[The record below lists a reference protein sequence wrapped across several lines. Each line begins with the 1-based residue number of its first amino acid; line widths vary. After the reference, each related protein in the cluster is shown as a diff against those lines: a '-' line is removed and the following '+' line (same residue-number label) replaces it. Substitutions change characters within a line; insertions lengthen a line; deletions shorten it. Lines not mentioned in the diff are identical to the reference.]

1 MAKERY
7 PLSQCAQ
14 DLHIEEPVLEHWVR
28 AIERK
33 KQAVL
38 YGPPGTG
45 KTYAAEHLARHL
57 AGGSDG
63 FVDVIQFHPSYSYED
78 FVQAKRVMPT
88 PDGGAELGLE
98 SGRFL
103 QFCDRTRVL
112 DGRCVLVIDEI
123 NRADLPR
130 VFGELLYL
138 LEYRDRQI
146 PLAGG
151 RSFSIPSNVRILGT
165 MNTADRSIALTDH
178 ALRRRFAFLRLHP
191 DYQVLRCY
199 HQVAQTGF
207 AVEPLVGVL
216 KKLNREIRE
225 PDFAVGHSFF
235 MREDAGE
242 QIEGIWR
249 SEIEPYLEEYFHGQ
263 RDKADRF
270 RWDRV
275 AREVRPSSSLPG
287 YPME

>member
-1 MAKERY
+1 MPKHDY

-14 DLHIEEPVLEHWVR
+14 DLHMEESALEHWVR

-45 KTYAAEHLARHL
+45 KTYVAEHLARHL
-57 AGGSDG
+57 TSGGDG

-78 FVQAKRVMPT
+78 FVQAKRAKAL
-88 PDGGAELGLE
+88 PDGTTELCLE

-103 QFCDRTRVL
+103 QFCDRARVL

-130 VFGELLYL
+130 VFGELIYL
-138 LEYRDRQI
+138 LEYRERQM

-151 RSFSIPSNVRILGT
+151 RSFSIPASVRILGT

-178 ALRRRFAFLRLHP
+178 ALRRRFAFLRLYP
-191 DYQVLRCY
+191 DYQVLRRY
-199 HQVAQTGF
+199 HQSSQTQF
-207 AVEPLVGVL
+207 EVEPLVGVL
-216 KKLNREIRE
+216 EKLNREIRE
-225 PDFAVGHSFF
+225 PDFAVGPSFF
-235 MREDAGE
+235 MREDIGE

-270 RWDRV
+270 RWGRV
-275 AREVRPSSSLPG
+275 QRDILGRE
-287 YPME
+287 

>member
-1 MAKERY
+1 MPKSEY

-14 DLHIEEPVLEHWVR
+14 DLHMRESALEHWVQ

-45 KTYAAEHLARHL
+45 KTYVAEHLARHL
-57 AGGSDG
+57 ASGSDG

-78 FVQAKRVMPT
+78 FVQARRTKAL
-88 PDGGAELGLE
+88 PDGNTEVCLE

-103 QFCDRTRVL
+103 QFCDKARVL

-123 NRADLPR
+123 NRPDLPR
-130 VFGELLYL
+130 VLGELLYL
-138 LEYRDRQI
+138 LENRDRQM

-151 RSFSIPSNVRILGT
+151 RSFSIPSNVRILGS
-165 MNTADRSIALTDH
+165 MNTADRSIALTDY
-178 ALRRRFAFLRLHP
+178 ALRRRFAFLPLYP
-191 DYQVLRCY
+191 DYDVLRRY
-199 HQVAQTGF
+199 HQDALTGF
-207 AVEPLVGVL
+207 DVEPLVHVL
-216 KKLNREIRE
+216 ERLNREIQE
-225 PDFAVGHSFF
+225 PDFSVGPSFF
-235 MREDAGE
+235 MRGDIGE

-249 SEIEPYLEEYFHGQ
+249 TEIEPYLEEHFRGQ
-263 RDKADRF
+263 RDKAERF

-275 AREVRPSSSLPG
+275 GREILGR
-287 YPME
+287 E

>member
-1 MAKERY
+1 MAKGEY
-7 PLSQCAQ
+7 PLSQCAR
-14 DLHIEEPVLEHWVR
+14 DLHMEESALEHWVQ

-45 KTYAAEHLARHL
+45 KTYVAEHLARHL
-57 AGGSDG
+57 SSGNDG

-78 FVQAKRVMPT
+78 FIQAKRFRPV
-88 PDGGAELGLE
+88 PDGGVEVSLE

-103 QFCDRTRVL
+103 QFCDRARVL

-138 LEYRDRQI
+138 LEYRDRQML
-146 PLAGG
+146 LAGG
-151 RSFSIPSNVRILGT
+151 RSFSIPANVRILGT
-165 MNTADRSIALTDH
+165 MNTADRSVALADY
-178 ALRRRFAFLRLHP
+178 ALRRRFAFLPLYP
-191 DYQVLRCY
+191 DYEMLRRY
-199 HQVAQTGF
+199 HHDRHTDF
-207 AVEPLVGVL
+207 DVELLVGVL
-216 KKLNREIRE
+216 ARVNREIRE
-225 PDFAVGHSFF
+225 PDFAVGPSFF
-235 MREDAGE
+235 MREDVGH

-249 SEIEPYLEEYFHGQ
+249 TEIEPYLEEYFHGQ
-263 RDKADRF
+263 RDRAERF

-275 AREVRPSSSLPG
+275 GRDIVPPA
-287 YPME
+287 